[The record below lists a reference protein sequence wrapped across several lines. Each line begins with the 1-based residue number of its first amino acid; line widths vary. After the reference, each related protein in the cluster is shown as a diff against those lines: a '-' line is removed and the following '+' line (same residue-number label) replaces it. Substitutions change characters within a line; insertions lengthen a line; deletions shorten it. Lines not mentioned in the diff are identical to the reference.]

1 MSVKIFKIIL
11 LIAVILGF
19 GGCVQ
24 TTQTGRSQV
33 MLMSQSEEI
42 KIGEQ
47 GRDEILK
54 TMRMSHDPA
63 MLAMLYRVG
72 KKIAAAADKPEF
84 KWEFYLVDDKVKNAF
99 CLPGGKVFVYTG
111 LMGLIA
117 KDDELATVLGH
128 EVAHALLRHGAE
140 RSSMNSVRSGAGAV
154 LAIIMQAAAPKYAGI
169 ANSAFD
175 VGSNALVMLPYSRS
189 HELEADK
196 YGITLMVRAGYD
208 PHYALSFWQK
218 MSAGKSGGNDFF
230 STHPS
235 DEKRVKQIKEILGE

>member
-1 MSVKIFKIIL
+1 MS
-11 LIAVILGF
+11 
-19 GGCVQ
+19 

-33 MLMSQSEEI
+33 MLMSESEEI
-42 KIGEQ
+42 RIGEQ
-47 GRDEILK
+47 TRDEVLK
-54 TMRMSHDPA
+54 KANISHDPA

-72 KKIAAAADKPEF
+72 KKISVAAEKPEF
-84 KWEFYLVDDKVKNAF
+84 KWEFYLINDKSKNAF

-111 LMGLIA
+111 LMSIVA
-117 KDDELATVLGH
+117 NDDELATVLGH

-140 RSSMNSVRSGAGAV
+140 RSSVDKVRSGAGLV
-154 LAIIMQAAAPKYAGI
+154 LAIIIQAAAPKYANI
-169 ANSAFD
+169 ANSAFS

-208 PHYALSFWQK
+208 PRYALSFWQK
-218 MSAGKSGGNDFF
+218 MSANKSSGNDFF

-235 DEKRVKQIKEILGE
+235 DEKRIKQIKEILAQ